1 MSTFQQSNGISIRWN
16 FGKSP
21 SKTED
26 VDSPLSIFLLVAWTA
41 DVVATVGQTVTV
53 EWLWRKRPYAKLAG
67 QAKTNLGLQ
76 DSEAARPDLYSCSQE
91 IM

>member
-53 EWLWRKRPYAKLAG
+53 E
-67 QAKTNLGLQ
+67 
-76 DSEAARPDLYSCSQE
+76 
-91 IM
+91 